1 MSDLE
6 REPDPGPDGE
16 QGSPLERERAAFD
29 DELERRRARADVGVP
44 IVAAL
49 RQGQRNP
56 VEPTRY
62 TGADNLRFA
71 CHRSVSCWNHCCH
84 DTQITLTPR
93 DVARL
98 ATRLGLRPGEFT
110 ARYARAVV
118 HEPSDMP
125 VVQLTVRETA
135 DGTVRPCVFLD
146 PAQGCTVYEDR
157 PDACRYY
164 PLGLAT
170 VKMKGHER
178 PEDFYFLVKEP
189 HCRGHEE
196 PREQTVDAFRAT
208 QQVDGEDARNR
219 GWTHILMKLASWKSV
234 GGPGGKATDE
244 RVRRMFLMVST
255 DPDAFRRFVLGSSF
269 LEKYSVDPEVR
280 ADLERDDEL
289 LTLLGLDWLRAV
301 LFNEPTLHLREPVLK
316 EAIARARADAGAV

>member
-1 MSDLE
+1 MSDPAGATGSDLDE
-6 REPDPGPDGE
+6 GPPLDSDGA
-16 QGSPLERERAAFD
+16 GFD
-29 DELERRRARADVGVP
+29 DELERRRARADIEVP

-62 TGADNLRFA
+62 TGSDTLRFA
-71 CHRSVSCWNHCCH
+71 CHPGVSCWNQCCH

-98 ATRLGLRPGEFT
+98 GKRLGQRPGEF
-110 ARYARAVV
+110 AAQYGRAVV

-125 VVQLTVRETA
+125 VLQLEMRA
-135 DGTVRPCVFLD
+135 AGAAAQRPCVFLD
-146 PAQGCTVYEDR
+146 PVAGCTVYADR

-170 VKMKGHER
+170 VKMKGHDE
-178 PEDFYFLVKEP
+178 PEDFYFLVREP

-196 PREQTVDAFRAT
+196 PREQTVDEFLAA
-208 QQVDGEDARNR
+208 QGIDGDERNR

-234 GGPGGKATDE
+234 GGPGGKAPDE

-269 LEKYSVDPEVR
+269 LDKYAVAPQVR
-280 ADLERDDEL
+280 AEVERDDEL
-289 LTLLGLDWLRAV
+289 LTMLGFDWLRAV
-301 LFNEPTLHLREPVLK
+301 LFNEPTLHLREPVLQ
-316 EAIARARADAGAV
+316 EAIARARRDTGAT